1 MRQAVRMNGASPL
14 RDCCMI
20 PLRDEGLSTKAGGFP
35 FPVNGLTPVL
45 PLQQSLELLLDS
57 RL

>member
-14 RDCCMI
+14 RDYCMI
-20 PLRDEGLSTKAGGFP
+20 PLRDECLSIKAGV
-35 FPVNGLTPVL
+35 FPVNGLTPFL
-45 PLQQSLELLLDS
+45 TLQQGLKLLLDS

>member
-1 MRQAVRMNGASPL
+1 MRQAVQMNGASPL
-14 RDCCMI
+14 RDYCMI
-20 PLRDEGLSTKAGGFP
+20 PLRDECLFVKAGGFP

-45 PLQQSLELLLDS
+45 PLQQGLELLLDS